1 MAVKQEFT
9 FLSGDGK
16 TDVHAVR
23 WMPDNGDY
31 RAVFQI
37 SHGMIEFIERYEPFA
52 AFLADKGYKVVGH
65 DHLGHGKTAKT
76 PEDWGYFADGES
88 PEILIGDMNKLRTL
102 SQEPD
107 KPYFML
113 GHSMGSYLLR
123 RYLSVYGEGLSG
135 AVIMGTGA
143 NPDAVAKL
151 GMAVCKTIAA
161 FKGWKYRSP
170 FMEKLFFSGDFQ
182 KFDMDGTHP
191 ENSWLTKDT
200 EIVRFYYSEPRC
212 TFKFTLKAYY
222 DFLKTVYYVNRK
234 ENVEKIPK
242 DLPILMVAG
251 DCDPVGEFGKAV
263 KRVYEMYKA
272 AGINDVTL
280 KLYENDRH
288 EILNETDKERVF
300 DDIFNWC
307 ESRQ

>member
-1 MAVKQEFT
+1 MALKREFT

-23 WMPDNGDY
+23 WLPESGEY
-31 RAVFQI
+31 GAVFQI

-52 AFLADKGYKVVGH
+52 EFLADRGYMVVGH
-65 DHLGHGKTAKT
+65 DHLGHGKTART

-88 PEILIGDMNKLRTL
+88 PDILIGDMNKLRTL

-123 RYLSVYGEGLSG
+123 RYLSVYGQGLSG

-143 NPDAVAKL
+143 NPDAVARL
-151 GMAVCKTIAA
+151 GMAACKIIAA

-170 FMEKLFFSGDFQ
+170 LMEKLFFSGDFQ
-182 KFDMDGTHP
+182 KFDMDGAHP

-200 EIVRFYYSEPRC
+200 EIVSFYYSEPRC

-222 DFLKTVYYVNRK
+222 DFLKTVYYVNQR
-234 ENVEKIPK
+234 ENAERIPK
-242 DLPILMVAG
+242 ELPILMASG
-251 DCDPVGEFGKAV
+251 DRDPVGEFGKAV
-263 KRVYEMYKA
+263 KRVYEMYRA
-272 AGINDVTL
+272 AGIKDVTL

-288 EILNETDKERVF
+288 EILNETDRAQVF
-300 DDIFNWC
+300 DDIFSWC
-307 ESRQ
+307 ESKR

>member
-1 MAVKQEFT
+1 
-9 FLSGDGK
+9 
-16 TDVHAVR
+16 
-23 WMPDNGDY
+23 
-31 RAVFQI
+31 
-37 SHGMIEFIERYEPFA
+37 
-52 AFLADKGYKVVGH
+52 
-65 DHLGHGKTAKT
+65 
-76 PEDWGYFADGES
+76 
-88 PEILIGDMNKLRTL
+88 
-102 SQEPD
+102 
-107 KPYFML
+107 
-113 GHSMGSYLLR
+113 
-123 RYLSVYGEGLSG
+123 
-135 AVIMGTGA
+135 MGTGA

-151 GMAVCKTIAA
+151 GMAVCKAIAA

-307 ESRQ
+307 EGRR

>member
-23 WMPDNGDY
+23 WLPDNGDY

-52 AFLADKGYKVVGH
+52 AFLADKGYMVVGH

-123 RYLSVYGEGLSG
+123 RYLSVYGGGLSG

-143 NPDAVAKL
+143 NPVSGNYKKILFCKVTVQSQHYQRHHLCLRQIHQHGIRDTVIHAKRSSHILFRCSHRFFNKCNQILLLSLQAVL
-151 GMAVCKTIAA
+151 CTVSLLAVPPPDKMICLLIVQRNSVSRLKIIKILLDFNSHSANHTI
-161 FKGWKYRSP
+161 
-170 FMEKLFFSGDFQ
+170 E
-182 KFDMDGTHP
+182 
-191 ENSWLTKDT
+191 
-200 EIVRFYYSEPRC
+200 
-212 TFKFTLKAYY
+212 
-222 DFLKTVYYVNRK
+222 
-234 ENVEKIPK
+234 
-242 DLPILMVAG
+242 
-251 DCDPVGEFGKAV
+251 
-263 KRVYEMYKA
+263 
-272 AGINDVTL
+272 
-280 KLYENDRH
+280 
-288 EILNETDKERVF
+288 
-300 DDIFNWC
+300 IFN
-307 ESRQ
+307 

>member
-23 WMPDNGDY
+23 WLPDNGDY

-52 AFLADKGYKVVGH
+52 AFLADKGYMVVGH

-123 RYLSVYGEGLSG
+123 RYLSVYGRGLSG

-151 GMAVCKTIAA
+151 GMAVCKAIAA

-170 FMEKLFFSGDFQ
+170 FMEKLFFF
-182 KFDMDGTHP
+182 
-191 ENSWLTKDT
+191 
-200 EIVRFYYSEPRC
+200 R
-212 TFKFTLKAYY
+212 
-222 DFLKTVYYVNRK
+222 
-234 ENVEKIPK
+234 
-242 DLPILMVAG
+242 
-251 DCDPVGEFGKAV
+251 
-263 KRVYEMYKA
+263 
-272 AGINDVTL
+272 
-280 KLYENDRH
+280 
-288 EILNETDKERVF
+288 
-300 DDIFNWC
+300 
-307 ESRQ
+307 

>member
-1 MAVKQEFT
+1 M
-9 FLSGDGK
+9 S
-16 TDVHAVR
+16 
-23 WMPDNGDY
+23 DY
-31 RAVFQI
+31 IIATSSTSDLPRTWLEEHNI
-37 SHGMIEFIERYEPFA
+37 PFIAY
-52 AFLADKGYKVVGH
+52 
-65 DHLGHGKTAKT
+65 
-76 PEDWGYFADGES
+76 
-88 PEILIGDMNKLRTL
+88 
-102 SQEPD
+102 
-107 KPYFML
+107 
-113 GHSMGSYLLR
+113 SYT
-123 RYLSVYGEGLSG
+123 V
-135 AVIMGTGA
+135 
-143 NPDAVAKL
+143 ND
-151 GMAVCKTIAA
+151 
-161 FKGWKYRSP
+161 
-170 FMEKLFFSGDFQ
+170 
-182 KFDMDGTHP
+182 
-191 ENSWLTKDT
+191 
-200 EIVRFYYSEPRC
+200 EPREDDC
-212 TFKFTLKAYY
+212 REETRAAVYAGMRRGDKLHTSMINEFVYY